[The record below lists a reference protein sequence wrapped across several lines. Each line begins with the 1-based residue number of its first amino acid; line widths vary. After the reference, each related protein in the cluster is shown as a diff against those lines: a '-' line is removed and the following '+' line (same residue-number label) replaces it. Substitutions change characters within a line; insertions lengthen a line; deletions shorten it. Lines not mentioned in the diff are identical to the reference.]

1 LRIVVGAALV
11 AVWGNRKNYS
21 YREAGFTQ
29 SRKAREERDEKGWIM
44 ARQRRNLRVT
54 IGLGAAL
61 TFMLGAANSARLWA
75 GQNPAA
81 APSNPAP
88 PNSTPPPSHIDPK
101 AQQILDRVIQVL
113 GGPAFL
119 KVRRLTTR
127 GRTFSIRDEATSA
140 YAPFESYFEY
150 PDKRRFSYGKSK
162 PVILVNNGD
171 QAWELDQM
179 GMTTQLPEQV
189 RRWRV
194 STRYSL
200 ENLLRLRIHEPGTL
214 IQMGGVD
221 FVDNIATQS
230 LDMVDAQQTQVKLD
244 LNRQTLLPVSV
255 TYRVHDPET
264 GDWNDFADVYSEYK
278 NVDGVLTP
286 MHIARFMDG
295 DRVSEVFR
303 SFAHYDDDYPATYFQ
318 PVR

>member
-1 LRIVVGAALV
+1 
-11 AVWGNRKNYS
+11 
-21 YREAGFTQ
+21 
-29 SRKAREERDEKGWIM
+29 M
-44 ARQRRNLRVT
+44 ARQSCILRLLIT
-54 IGLGAAL
+54 AGATLAFLLGS
-61 TFMLGAANSARLWA
+61 ANAARLRA

-81 APSNPAP
+81 PPSNPAAS
-88 PNSTPPPSHIDPK
+88 NSTPPPSHIDPK

-119 KVRRLTTR
+119 QVRRLTTR
-127 GRTFSIRDEATSA
+127 GRTFSIRNEATSA
-140 YAPFESYFEY
+140 YAPFESYVEY

-162 PVILVNNGD
+162 PVILINNGD

-189 RRWRV
+189 LRWKV
-194 STRYSL
+194 SNRYSL
-200 ENLLRLRIHEPGTL
+200 ENLLRLRIHEPGIL
-214 IQMGGVD
+214 IQTGGVD
-221 FVDNIATQS
+221 FVDNVATQS
-230 LDMVDAQQTQVKLD
+230 LDMVDAQGTQVKLD

-255 TYRVHDPET
+255 TYRVHDPKT

-278 NVDGVLTP
+278 NIDGVTTP

>member
-1 LRIVVGAALV
+1 
-11 AVWGNRKNYS
+11 
-21 YREAGFTQ
+21 
-29 SRKAREERDEKGWIM
+29 M
-44 ARQRRNLRVT
+44 ARQACNLRLLITAVGALALVLAVANVT
-54 IGLGAAL
+54 GLRAA
-61 TFMLGAANSARLWA
+61 
-75 GQNPAA
+75 QNPAA
-81 APSNPAP
+81 APANPAAS
-88 PNSTPPPSHIDPK
+88 NSAPPPSRIDPK
-101 AQQILDRVIQVL
+101 AQQILDRLIQVL

-119 KVRRLTTR
+119 KVKRLTTR

-140 YAPFESYFEY
+140 YAPFESYVEY
-150 PDKRRFSYGKSK
+150 PDKRRFSYGSKK

-189 RRWRV
+189 RRWQV
-194 STRYSL
+194 SARYSL
-200 ENLLRLRIHEPGTL
+200 ENLLRLRIHEPGIL
-214 IQMGGVD
+214 VQMGGVD

-230 LDMVDAQQTQVKLD
+230 LDMVDSQGTQVKLD
-244 LNRQTLLPVSV
+244 LNRQTFLPVSV
-255 TYRVHDPET
+255 TYRVHDPKT

-278 NVDGVLTP
+278 NIDGVMTP

-303 SFAHYDDDYPATYFQ
+303 SFARYDDDYPATYFQ

>member
-1 LRIVVGAALV
+1 
-11 AVWGNRKNYS
+11 
-21 YREAGFTQ
+21 
-29 SRKAREERDEKGWIM
+29 M
-44 ARQRRNLRVT
+44 ARQSCNLRLLIT
-54 IGLGAAL
+54 AGMTLAFLLGSAS
-61 TFMLGAANSARLWA
+61 SARLRA
-75 GQNPAA
+75 GQNPAE
-81 APSNPAP
+81 APS
-88 PNSTPPPSHIDPK
+88 NSTPPPSHIDPK

-113 GGPAFL
+113 GGPALL

-127 GRTFSIRDEATSA
+127 GRTFSIRNEATSA
-140 YAPFESYFEY
+140 YAPFESYVEY

-162 PVILVNNGD
+162 PVILINNGD

-189 RRWRV
+189 LRWKV
-194 STRYSL
+194 SNRYSL
-200 ENLLRLRIHEPGTL
+200 ENLLRLRIHEPGIL
-214 IQMGGVD
+214 IQTGGVD
-221 FVDNIATQS
+221 FVDNVATQS
-230 LDMVDAQQTQVKLD
+230 LDMVDAQGTQVKLD

-255 TYRVHDPET
+255 TYRVHDPKT

-278 NVDGVLTP
+278 NIDGVTTP

>member
-1 LRIVVGAALV
+1 MTR
-11 AVWGNRKNYS
+11 
-21 YREAGFTQ
+21 Q
-29 SRKAREERDEKGWIM
+29 SC
-44 ARQRRNLRVT
+44 NLQLL
-54 IGLGAAL
+54 IIAGAAL
-61 TFMLGAANSARLWA
+61 TLILGGANVARLRA

-88 PNSTPPPSHIDPK
+88 SNTAPAPSHIDPK

-119 KVRRLTTR
+119 KVKRLTTK
-127 GRTFSIRDEATSA
+127 GRTFSIHDEVTSA

-150 PDKRRFSYGKSK
+150 PDKRRFSYGKTK

-189 RRWRV
+189 QRWQV

-200 ENLLRLRIHEPGTL
+200 ENLLRLRIHEPGVL

-230 LDMVDAQQTQVKLD
+230 LDMVDAQGTELKLD

-255 TYRVHDPET
+255 TYRVHDPKT
-264 GDWNDFADVYSEYK
+264 GDWNDYADVYSEYK
-278 NVDGVLTP
+278 NIDGVLTP

>member
-1 LRIVVGAALV
+1 M
-11 AVWGNRKNYS
+11 
-21 YREAGFTQ
+21 AGQ
-29 SRKAREERDEKGWIM
+29 SC
-44 ARQRRNLRVT
+44 NLRLLIT
-54 IGLGAAL
+54 AGTTLAFLLGS
-61 TFMLGAANSARLWA
+61 ANSARLRA

-81 APSNPAP
+81 APSNSTPS
-88 PNSTPPPSHIDPK
+88 NSNPPPSHVDPK
-101 AQQILDRVIQVL
+101 AQQIFDRLIQVL

-127 GRTFSIRDEATSA
+127 GRTFSIRNEATSA
-140 YAPFESYFEY
+140 YAPFESYVEY

-162 PVILVNNGD
+162 PVILINNGD

-189 RRWRV
+189 LRWKV
-194 STRYSL
+194 SNRYSL
-200 ENLLRLRIHEPGTL
+200 ENLLRLRIHEPGIL
-214 IQMGGVD
+214 IQTGGVD
-221 FVDNIATQS
+221 FVDNVATQS
-230 LDMVDAQQTQVKLD
+230 LDMVDAQGTQVKLD

-255 TYRVHDPET
+255 TYRVHDPKT

-278 NVDGVLTP
+278 NIDGVMTP

-303 SFAHYDDDYPATYFQ
+303 SFAHYEDDYPATYFQ

>member
-1 LRIVVGAALV
+1 
-11 AVWGNRKNYS
+11 
-21 YREAGFTQ
+21 
-29 SRKAREERDEKGWIM
+29 M
-44 ARQRRNLRVT
+44 ARQWCNLRLLIT
-54 IGLGAAL
+54 AGAVLAFL
-61 TFMLGAANSARLWA
+61 LGAANVARLRA

-81 APSNPAP
+81 APSNPAAST
-88 PNSTPPPSHIDPK
+88 STPPPSRIDPK

-119 KVRRLTTR
+119 KVKRLTTK
-127 GRTFSIRDEATSA
+127 GRIFSIRNEATSA
-140 YAPFESYFEY
+140 YAPFESYVEY

-162 PVILVNNGD
+162 PVILINNGD

-179 GMTTQLPEQV
+179 GMTSQLAEQV
-189 RRWRV
+189 RRWKV
-194 STRYSL
+194 STYYSL
-200 ENLLRLRIHEPGTL
+200 ENLLRLRIHEPGVL

-221 FVDNIATQS
+221 FLDNVATQS
-230 LDMVDAQQTQVKLD
+230 LDMVDAQATEVKLD

-255 TYRVHDPET
+255 TYRVHDPKT

-278 NVDGVLTP
+278 NIDGVMTP
-286 MHIARFMDG
+286 MHIARFIDG

-303 SFAHYDDDYPATYFQ
+303 SFAHYDDEYPATYFQ